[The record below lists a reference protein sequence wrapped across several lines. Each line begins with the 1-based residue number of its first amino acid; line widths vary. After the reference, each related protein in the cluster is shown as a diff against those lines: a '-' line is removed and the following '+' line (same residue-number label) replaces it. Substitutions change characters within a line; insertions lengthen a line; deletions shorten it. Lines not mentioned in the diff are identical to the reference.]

1 MTEKKGHFN
10 EDSNLKVSSKFSA
23 DIKSLYQTKHKVP
36 PEVDMAIIDRA
47 NQHFAQKEFGKT
59 KPRRF
64 RLVHL
69 WKVAAAAAVIILAFS
84 LNLTQKSQLQRPEQE
99 QADRSV
105 VVADIQNNDNDIDH
119 NGRVDILDAFTLAK
133 QIKSEK
139 YNEAEC
145 DINGDGMVDNKD
157 IDAVALA
164 AVRLDKG
171 VL

>member
-1 MTEKKGHFN
+1 VNKNNTNPDPSK
-10 EDSNLKVSSKFSA
+10 NLRTGLQFPDKLIE
-23 DIKSLYQTKHKVP
+23 DIKNLHKQTAQIP
-36 PEVDMAIIDRA
+36 PEVDRTIINRA
-47 NQHFAQKEFGKT
+47 HEHFAQKEFNKT
-59 KPRRF
+59 KKRRF

-84 LNLTQKSQLQRPEQE
+84 LDLTHKSEQQFSLSSISYE
-99 QADRSV
+99 DQDT
-105 VVADIQNNDNDIDH
+105 DIDR

-133 QIKSEK
+133 QIESDR